1 MLAKETE
8 RKDFK
13 YIIHLRIHLENANVS
28 PKAER
33 KHFK

>member
-8 RKDFK
+8 RKDFE
-13 YIIHLRIHLENANVS
+13 YITHLRIHLENANVS